1 MLIDARKGRTMK
13 LGLGTVQFGLEYGI
27 SNQNSICDDAE
38 LLQILELAQKSK
50 IKILDT
56 ASSYGN
62 AEERIGKSMKMPP
75 FKIVTKV
82 NADLQTEYNPK
93 TTIQAIQ
100 LSLKNLNL
108 ESLYGCLCHHPRT
121 MTSDAGKQ
129 LRSHLSA
136 LKNYGFFE
144 KIGVSIYDLQDV
156 DHIIESGGIDL
167 VQVPL
172 NLFDQRFFQ
181 SSALHKLKDK
191 NIEIHVRSV
200 FLQGLLLMPEDL
212 AIEKKPDAIDY
223 IRRLNHF
230 SKNINISKLS
240 LALGFIS
247 NIAEVDHIIVGVTSR
262 SQLNEVI
269 EAYGC
274 EIDPS
279 ALRELS
285 VTDDRV
291 TDPRFWA

>member
-1 MLIDARKGRTMK
+1 MK
-13 LGLGTVQFGLEYGI
+13 LGLGTAQFGINYGVANSRGQVSKQGVIDILRLAESAGICLIDTAVSYGSAEKTLGIIGI
-27 SNQNSICDDAE
+27 SGWSCITKLPPMPYGE
-38 LLQILELAQKSK
+38 L
-50 IKILDT
+50 
-56 ASSYGN
+56 
-62 AEERIGKSMKMPP
+62 
-75 FKIVTKV
+75 
-82 NADLQTEYNPK
+82 NPK
-93 TTIQAIQ
+93 KWVESQIKE
-100 LSLKNLNL
+100 SLKRLNL
-108 ESLYGCLCHHPRT
+108 TNFSAVLTHQ
-121 MTSDAGKQ
+121 SDDMLGSNSQ
-129 LRSHLSA
+129 EYLHGLQEM
-136 LKNYGFFE
+136 KNQGYI
-144 KIGVSIYDLQDV
+144 KDIGYSIYCPSVLEELTEVFWPNVIQTPYNV
-156 DHIIESGGIDL
+156 
-167 VQVPL
+167 
-172 NLFDQRFFQ
+172 FDQRIKT
-181 SSALHKLKDK
+181 SGWLDKLTVRGTKV
-191 NIEIHVRSV
+191 HARSV